1 LYTNDAEQQ
10 FSYIEAAKAKGYDVL
25 VMDGQLDVHLASM
38 LEQKNEKS
46 RYVRVDSDTI
56 DNIILK
62 ENAATVTLTANQQN
76 ALSSIFKA
84 ELPEDKENS
93 YWVSFA
99 ALDAESMPVMITQQ
113 EFMRRM
119 KEMAAT
125 QGGMMS
131 FYGQMPNSY
140 NLVVNTNHA
149 LIKRLLENTENSL
162 GEKVNPINQQ
172 IAELKQMVE
181 TINEANKDK
190 KDDEIA
196 ETDKELIK
204 SNNDK
209 VAALEKDKEAL
220 YKEFAKGE
228 DMVRQLVDLALL
240 ANNML
245 KGEALSKFVKRSTSF
260 I

>member
-1 LYTNDAEQQ
+1 
-10 FSYIEAAKAKGYDVL
+10 
-25 VMDGQLDVHLASM
+25 
-38 LEQKNEKS
+38 
-46 RYVRVDSDTI
+46 
-56 DNIILK
+56 
-62 ENAATVTLTANQQN
+62 
-76 ALSSIFKA
+76 
-84 ELPEDKENS
+84 
-93 YWVSFA
+93 
-99 ALDAESMPVMITQQ
+99 
-113 EFMRRM
+113 
-119 KEMAAT
+119 
-125 QGGMMS
+125 
-131 FYGQMPNSY
+131 MPNSY

-209 VAALEKDKEAL
+209 VAALEKDKEAI